1 MDPLLTEIEP
11 SVAQEDEEHS
21 GGYYRFIYCLLL
33 FTKLISVFQMCKN
46 NNFGFLKL
54 VKMAFFA
61 SSYLLKWKF
70 NTVSIHIVK
79 ISVFVFHFLDFT

>member
-70 NTVSIHIVK
+70 NTLPIHIVK
-79 ISVFVFHFLDFT
+79 ISVFVFHLDFT